1 MMVDCV
7 TFMRNRQRVCD
18 DKGGYNSMIVE
29 YMIIDCMIVDCVTL
43 WKEGYILYNWMIVEC
58 VTSSRNCRFS
68 AVNSFLQNLSRYPQ
82 HKLFPTNACQARNK
96 KQERVMGNG

>member
-1 MMVDCV
+1 
-7 TFMRNRQRVCD
+7 
-18 DKGGYNSMIVE
+18 
-29 YMIIDCMIVDCVTL
+29 
-43 WKEGYILYNWMIVEC
+43 MIVEC

-96 KQERVMGNG
+96 KQERVMGNGWSTVVTKEKGGEMLVGCYEGGWNLGRRQQSKGGGGVMRSRGVVYM